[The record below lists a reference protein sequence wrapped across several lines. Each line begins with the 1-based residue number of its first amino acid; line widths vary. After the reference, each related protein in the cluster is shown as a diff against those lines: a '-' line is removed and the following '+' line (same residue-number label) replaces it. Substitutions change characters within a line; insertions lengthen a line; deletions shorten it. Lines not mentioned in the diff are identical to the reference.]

1 MFLGFY
7 LALGFLY
14 FSDPVQKILRPLCQ
28 LAFILPSIFTIL
40 ICFQFMNP
48 FPYGHIGVICI
59 FSVVHLGFSTI
70 YIANCLQARIKNMGL
85 ISKIYNLNR
94 MTFFRRIVLP
104 LICKDLAVLG
114 LIIFLSCIS
123 SLAIPLVA
131 GAGHATNLELY
142 IFEKIFIEQKWN
154 EAVILSVIQS
164 AILFLITWSVFKKN
178 GFVANQKTQF
188 FNFSLSSVFSAACL
202 VALITVYICAYL
214 YKTAIVLIAADLNTL
229 FDSEFAAAFL
239 NSMITFSGLIVL
251 FLFFLVV
258 VIYSIYKKKH
268 PQWINLF
275 LSPSTILVGFGLY
288 LLLPANQS
296 GTDFFKM
303 SFGLFILFSVGLYQ
317 TYLSPQLSELKS
329 QLIVCRIYNLD
340 LKIVIKNMIW
350 PQMQKN
356 IIFVVS
362 LLFLLSLTE
371 FSLLKATGS
380 QKQTVGTL
388 TFQYL
393 NSYRM
398 DQAYV
403 ISFTCLISWLIFYAL
418 LLFLTRV
425 KHVRD

>member
-1 MFLGFY
+1 
-7 LALGFLY
+7 
-14 FSDPVQKILRPLCQ
+14 
-28 LAFILPSIFTIL
+28 
-40 ICFQFMNP
+40 MNP